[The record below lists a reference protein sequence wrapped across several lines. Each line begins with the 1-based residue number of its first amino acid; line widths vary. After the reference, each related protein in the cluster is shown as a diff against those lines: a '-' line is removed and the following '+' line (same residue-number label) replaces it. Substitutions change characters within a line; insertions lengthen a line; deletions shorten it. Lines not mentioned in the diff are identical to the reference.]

1 MDSPATPRPL
11 AVAAAFA
18 AVWVIWGSTYL
29 AIAWVLEALPPF
41 LMAGA
46 RFVVAGLVLIAWRRL
61 RGEPLPV
68 ASEWRSAAIT
78 GCLMLGGGNGGVCWA
93 EQSLPS
99 GMVALIV
106 ASVPAW
112 MVLFEWARRGG
123 TTPTKATLVG
133 LVLGFAGVALLVAP
147 REGGHPLVGLVVVVG
162 SACWALG
169 SILARRGGLPRSP
182 LMATGAQ
189 MLCGGAGLLAAGLVG
204 GETSRV
210 VVGAVTPKAAL
221 ALAYLVV
228 FGSLV
233 AFSCYAWL
241 LRVSTPS
248 KVATYAYVN
257 PVVAVMLGTLA
268 GEPLHP
274 RILAAGALIIA
285 GVAAITITRR
295 RPPAGREVAARG
307 VPGPRKPP
315 GLPPESAAF
324 VPHVLKRESRTH
336 PARG

>member
-1 MDSPATPRPL
+1 MDSPAPRKA

-18 AVWVIWGSTYL
+18 AVWLIWGSTYL

-46 RFVVAGLVLIAWRRL
+46 RFVVAGLVLLAWRRL

-68 ASEWRSAAIT
+68 ASEWRAAAIT
-78 GCLMLGGGNGGVCWA
+78 GCLMLVGGNGGVCWA
-93 EQSLPS
+93 EQWLPS
-99 GMVALIV
+99 GLVALIV

-112 MVLFEWARRGG
+112 MVLFDWARRDG
-123 TTPTKATLVG
+123 TKPSRATLAG

-189 MLCGGAGLLAAGLVG
+189 MLAGGAGLLLAGLLG

-210 VVGAVTPKAAL
+210 ALDAVTPRAAL
-221 ALAYLVV
+221 SLGYLVV
-228 FGSLV
+228 FGSLI

-248 KVATYAYVN
+248 KVSTYAYVN
-257 PVVAVMLGTLA
+257 PVVAVMLGTFA
-268 GEPLHP
+268 GEALHP
-274 RILAAGALIIA
+274 RMLAAGALIVA
-285 GVAAITITRR
+285 GVAAITITRP
-295 RPPAGREVAARG
+295 RPPSGREVAARG
-307 VPGPRKPP
+307 VPGPHEPP
-315 GLPPESAAF
+315 GQPPRSAAF
-324 VPHVLKRESRTH
+324 VPHVLKRESRT
-336 PARG
+336 RQDLG